1 MKIMIVKTIVEG
13 LGLGFF
19 LILVCAF
26 GIRKGAVNMVHLYSK
41 EVQKR
46 CVELSLTTEKVI
58 RQKSL
63 MFKVFCIPGYVA
75 YVLISVYLINGANS
89 FWTAFWQSAVILAIM
104 NCMDRFLI
112 DGVWVEHTKA
122 WIIPG
127 TEDLMPYIK
136 EEDRKRKWLAG
147 TVGMTGIAA
156 LLSAVMML
164 MIH

>member
-1 MKIMIVKTIVEG
+1 
-13 LGLGFF
+13 
-19 LILVCAF
+19 
-26 GIRKGAVNMVHLYSK
+26 
-41 EVQKR
+41 
-46 CVELSLTTEKVI
+46 
-58 RQKSL
+58 
-63 MFKVFCIPGYVA
+63 
-75 YVLISVYLINGANS
+75 
-89 FWTAFWQSAVILAIM
+89 M